1 MTSGT
6 SEEAGLD
13 VKLEFPGGIAVVA
26 LQEQDPVMFLTSFS
40 TFLIGKRKSPS
51 CQELGGRWMNGQT
64 FRRRRLGEMA
74 WAFKPLPMHPAY
86 WPVPRG
92 IGDEGGDVQF
102 RWSPLALVPVL
113 LW

>member
-1 MTSGT
+1 
-6 SEEAGLD
+6 
-13 VKLEFPGGIAVVA
+13 
-26 LQEQDPVMFLTSFS
+26 
-40 TFLIGKRKSPS
+40 
-51 CQELGGRWMNGQT
+51 MNGQT

-102 RWSPLALVPVL
+102 RRSPLVLVPML